1 MGRFPVAGMTA
12 ISPINES
19 FTIKVPE
26 GGVDDGRVNAGSG
39 GYL

>member
-1 MGRFPVAGMTA
+1 MGMFPVAGATPV
-12 ISPINES
+12 SPVNDS

-26 GGVDDGRVNAGSG
+26 EGVDDGRVNAGSG